1 MLKNNEP
8 HRKFNFTGILTSLIF
23 VLIASTWLFS
33 ANKGLHEQ
41 VKQNQDD
48 SVVLEKGKD
57 FDPPVAITFIQSQI
71 GVIESDK
78 KLLVG
83 KDWFKGL
90 KVTVRNKSNKPINHL
105 SLKIHFPRPKEQEN
119 ELDFVETLNYGESP
133 IPDKDSRIPV
143 NTVKAIMPGE
153 SIQLSLSDEIYE
165 TVRLI
170 LETSKYPSTIKKI
183 RVYVSILGF
192 SDGTLWMGDKTY
204 RLDENNP
211 GKLIPS
217 EKKLKF

>member
-1 MLKNNEP
+1 MLKHNEP
-8 HRKFNFTGILTSLIF
+8 RRQFKLTGILTSLVF

-48 SVVLEKGKD
+48 GVVLEKGKD
-57 FDPPVAITFIQSQI
+57 FDPPVAITFIRSQI
-71 GVIESDK
+71 GAIEPDK
-78 KLLVG
+78 KLSAG

-90 KVTVRNKSNKPINHL
+90 AFTVRNKSDKPITHI
-105 SLKIHFPRPKEQEN
+105 SLKVHFPRPKEQEN

-133 IPDKDSRIPV
+133 IPDKDGRIPV

-153 SIQLSLSDEIYE
+153 SVQLSLSDEIYDSL
-165 TVRLI
+165 RMI

-192 SDGTLWMGDKTY
+192 GDGTLWMGDKTY

-217 EKKLKF
+217 EKKL